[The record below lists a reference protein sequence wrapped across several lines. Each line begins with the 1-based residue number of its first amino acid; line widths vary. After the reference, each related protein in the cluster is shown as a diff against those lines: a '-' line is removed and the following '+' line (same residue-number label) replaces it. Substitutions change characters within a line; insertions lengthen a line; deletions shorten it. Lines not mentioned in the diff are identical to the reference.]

1 MKRML
6 IDIITRL
13 DFACV
18 HTYSEYITTLF
29 DEIEAPGRSAYSW
42 HRVNGMTVH
51 LRRYLRRRF
60 AANVSIEAGRVV
72 ARSVYDENKNSAKD

>member
-1 MKRML
+1 MIL
-6 IDIITRL
+6 LL
-13 DFACV
+13 DLTFVV
-18 HTYSEYITTLF
+18 HTYSEYITWL

-42 HRVNGMTVH
+42 HRVNSMTVH

-60 AANVSIEAGRVV
+60 AANVSIEVGRVV